1 MEREK
6 ILEKLAQ
13 AIVNG
18 DKDQA
23 VKASQEALEAGIDP
37 LDAIHRGGMKGMD
50 AIGKRFECL
59 EAFLPNLILAAD
71 AMKACVDLL
80 RLKISPE
87 RASEVS
93 SGKVII
99 GTVYGD
105 VHDIGKNMVGV
116 ILSVNGFEV
125 YDLGVNVPTKK
136 FVEKAEEVGADI
148 IGLSSL
154 MSTSAY
160 YQKDLID
167 YLSDSG
173 LRSKYFI
180 IVGGGPVTPAWAVN
194 IKADGYARMATG
206 APTLCR
212 RLMDG
217 IDKPPL
223 EKPLSIIN

>member
-1 MEREK
+1 MDIEK
-6 ILEKLAQ
+6 ILENLAQ
-13 AIVNG
+13 AIIDGN
-18 DKDQA
+18 KEQA
-23 VKASQEALEAGIDP
+23 VKASQEALAAGIDP
-37 LDAIHRGGMKGMD
+37 LDILHRGGMKGMEI
-50 AIGKRFECL
+50 IGKRFECL

-80 RLKISPE
+80 RVKIAPDK
-87 RASEVS
+87 ASQAT

-105 VHDIGKNMVGV
+105 VHDIGKNLVGV
-116 ILSVNGFEV
+116 LLSVNGFEV

-136 FVEKAEEVGADI
+136 FVEKAEEVGADF

-160 YQKDLID
+160 YQRDLID
-167 YLSDSG
+167 YLDGSG

-180 IVGGGPVTPAWAVN
+180 IVGGGPVTPDWAAT

-206 APTLCR
+206 APSLCK
-212 RLMDG
+212 RLLDG
-217 IDKPPL
+217 IEKPPL
-223 EKPLSIIN
+223 KKPMCVVN